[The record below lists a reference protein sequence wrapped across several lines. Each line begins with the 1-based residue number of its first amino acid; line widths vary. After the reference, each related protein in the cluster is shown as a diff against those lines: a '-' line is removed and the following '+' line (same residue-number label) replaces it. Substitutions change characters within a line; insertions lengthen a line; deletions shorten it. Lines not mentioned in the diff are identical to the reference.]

1 MMDAI
6 LLEMLREIP
15 KQMAQ
20 AAPVVWE
27 FVKANP
33 LLTTI
38 VVGALMIGGPTHA
51 RTTFAR
57 GR

>member
-15 KQMAQ
+15 RQMAQ

-27 FVKANP
+27 FAKANP
-33 LLTTI
+33 LFTTI
-38 VVGALMIGGPTHA
+38 VVGALMIGGPTHG